1 MIVTLSPSI
10 VSSCLGQ
17 PFNKVAGA
25 SGNLGVNGTG
35 VEHPVIKNANIMNI
49 TNTNNLISLILSPHA
64 V

>member
-1 MIVTLSPSI
+1 MTDLVKSTIVTLSPSI
-10 VSSCLGQ
+10 VSNCLGQ

-49 TNTNNLISLILSPHA
+49 TYQIIGT
-64 V
+64 